1 MESRCS
7 TSVAH
12 QISARRLTKRKLI
25 SLHFQSNSDD
35 DEKSTKKLLRGEIVK
50 EAVEMFSKNNASEK

>member
-1 MESRCS
+1 
-7 TSVAH
+7 
-12 QISARRLTKRKLI
+12 LTRRKLI